1 MTFYNRFSI
10 KAKKAQLTWYLIFCF
25 LFLITLCV
33 VYSFLK
39 FSSSLEGEGIYHCNS
54 TTCFLTTYFPLE
66 IEKRLQTNQTILINN
81 TEMKLDIAKIYDV
94 TLVENV
100 PLVKVDIKVPKQNW
114 YLYQTVAFKI
124 IDKKESIWTLLWKA
138 LKGGD
143 DYSNER

>member
-10 KAKKAQLTWYLIFCF
+10 KAKKSRLTWYLIFCF
-25 LFLITLCV
+25 LFLITICV

-81 TEMKLDIAKIYDV
+81 TEMKLDIAKIYDGDQLCG
-94 TLVENV
+94 TAQLVLPMYGLGQNI
-100 PLVKVDIKVPKQNW
+100 PLNGIC
-114 YLYQTVAFKI
+114 
-124 IDKKESIWTLLWKA
+124 IDCCKPGKNYTAKFIAKNLWAMEK
-138 LKGGD
+138 
-143 DYSNER
+143 

>member
-1 MTFYNRFSI
+1 
-10 KAKKAQLTWYLIFCF
+10 
-25 LFLITLCV
+25 
-33 VYSFLK
+33 
-39 FSSSLEGEGIYHCNS
+39 
-54 TTCFLTTYFPLE
+54 
-66 IEKRLQTNQTILINN
+66 
-81 TEMKLDIAKIYDV
+81 MKLDITKIYDV

-114 YLYQTVAFKI
+114 YPYQTVAFKI